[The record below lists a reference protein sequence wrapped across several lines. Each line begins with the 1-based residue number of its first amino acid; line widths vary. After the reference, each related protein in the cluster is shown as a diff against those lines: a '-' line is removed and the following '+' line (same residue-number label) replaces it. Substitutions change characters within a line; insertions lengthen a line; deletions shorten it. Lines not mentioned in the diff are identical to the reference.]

1 MPPPDA
7 SLSAALKRLLTRREA
22 VIVPGAPDALTA
34 RVIEDLGFEAVYV
47 TGAGLTNA
55 RLGLPDLGFITLSQ
69 LADAVAA
76 IRHVVSVPML
86 VDADTGFGN
95 ALNVAHAV
103 AVLERAGANGI
114 QIEDQVFPKRCGHF
128 AGKQV
133 IPAEEMAE
141 KVRAAADARKD
152 ADFQIVARTD
162 AREALGLDAALERAA
177 AYVEAGADAT
187 FVEAP
192 LGVEELGRI
201 AGALD
206 APQVANMVA
215 GGRTPLVGR
224 EALREMGFG
233 AVLYA
238 NAALQAAL
246 AGMTTVLRALR
257 DDGTLERVA
266 DRLTPFDERQ
276 RLVRKQDY
284 DTLAERYAGPQQPAA
299 KPRR

>member
-22 VIVPGAPDALTA
+22 AIVPGAPDALTA

-192 LGVEELGRI
+192 LGVEELGCI